1 MDIPRTGRSDA
12 IITAPVPRTACTA
25 QVAGRLALGVDAPGC
40 STVEVDELGRGGVP
54 SDGLDADGQLLRTL
68 DECLRRYERDD
79 AVAVT
84 DAVTDDA
91 VAVTAAPSA
100 TVTAAPLVAACLL
113 ALVQPSLSPRD
124 AARLVGS
131 LRRLSQRQV

>member
-1 MDIPRTGRSDA
+1 MGRGDA
-12 IITAPVPRTACTA
+12 MIHRAGPRTACTA

-79 AVAVT
+79 DAVAVT

-91 VAVTAAPSA
+91 AAVTAAPSA
-100 TVTAAPLVAACLL
+100 TVTGAPLVAACLL

>member
-1 MDIPRTGRSDA
+1 M
-12 IITAPVPRTACTA
+12 
-25 QVAGRLALGVDAPGC
+25 
-40 STVEVDELGRGGVP
+40 P